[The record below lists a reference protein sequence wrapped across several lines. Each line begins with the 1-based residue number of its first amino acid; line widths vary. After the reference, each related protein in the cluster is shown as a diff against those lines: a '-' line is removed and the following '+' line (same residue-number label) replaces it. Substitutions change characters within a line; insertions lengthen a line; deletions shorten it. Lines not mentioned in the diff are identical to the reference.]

1 MLKRITLMID
11 EDLVRRLRER
21 QADQIKK
28 SHQSVSLSKV
38 INTELRKSLKKHK

>member
-1 MLKRITLMID
+1 VLKRITLMID

-38 INTELRKSLKKHK
+38 INTELRKSLKKH